1 MKLRS
6 ALVLSALTFSF
17 LAVSSA
23 LKAQETSGPPSKE
36 DQETAVGCLRS
47 INTSEAYYAKEYQK
61 GYSSTLAAL
70 GVPPDGVKPSFAAA
84 ALLDNSLAGGKR
96 NNYVFSYTSGVADA
110 AGKIGTYTVT
120 VRPAKWQKGVVS
132 IFTDQTGV
140 IHWTK
145 ENRAATAKDPTI
157 DSLFESLQK

>member
-1 MKLRS
+1 MKLRL
-6 ALVLSALTFSF
+6 ALVVSALTFSF
-17 LAVSSA
+17 LAVSAA

-47 INTSEAYYAKEYQK
+47 INTAEAYYAKEYQK

-70 GVPPDGVKPSFAAA
+70 GVPPDGVKPSLGAAG
-84 ALLDNSLAGGKR
+84 LLDNSLTGGRK
-96 NNYVFSYTSGVADA
+96 NNYVFSYTAGVADA
-110 AGKIGTYTVT
+110 AGKIGTYSVT
-120 VRPAKWQKGVVS
+120 ARPAKWQKGVVS

-145 ENRAATAKDPTI
+145 ENRAPTAKDPTI
-157 DSLFESLQK
+157 DSLFESPQK